1 MERLLTHPNVG
12 SVLLVSLGCEGFRR
26 EALEKVVSESGRP
39 VDTLV
44 IQQSGGT
51 KKSIELG
58 QTFVQSLIGAIEN
71 VPRVEM
77 SPKDLIVGT
86 ICGGSD
92 GTSGISANPAVGR
105 CFDHLVSAGATC
117 IFEETGELIGCE
129 QVMAQRAG
137 TPELADE
144 IRSAVFKAERYYKKM
159 GYGSFAPGNAGA
171 GRMRWPPSSLKLP

>member
-1 MERLLTHPNVG
+1 MNGYSRSDGRIGIRNVVLVVYLVECAHHVARAIVEGFSHKNNAVELIGFPGCYPNDYAFLMMERLLTHPNVG

-71 VPRVEM
+71 VI
-77 SPKDLIVGT
+77 SPSINF
-86 ICGGSD
+86 C
-92 GTSGISANPAVGR
+92 ISS
-105 CFDHLVSAGATC
+105 H
-117 IFEETGELIGCE
+117 
-129 QVMAQRAG
+129 
-137 TPELADE
+137 
-144 IRSAVFKAERYYKKM
+144 VF
-159 GYGSFAPGNAGA
+159 S
-171 GRMRWPPSSLKLP
+171 